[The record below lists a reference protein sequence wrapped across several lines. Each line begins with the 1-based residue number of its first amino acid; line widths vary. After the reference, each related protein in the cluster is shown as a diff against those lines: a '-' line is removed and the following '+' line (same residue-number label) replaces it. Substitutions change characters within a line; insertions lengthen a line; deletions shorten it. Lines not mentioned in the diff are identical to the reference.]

1 MPADRSSLKNKPNDD
16 NPRESIKSHVKQS
29 SFILDKDWLGSE
41 ELSHSS
47 VEHMPIPQSTGA
59 IPAAHVPSREKFD
72 VQSNQVG
79 QINLFENLKPGNL
92 NVEIGLDEENI
103 DDNF

>member
-1 MPADRSSLKNKPNDD
+1 
-16 NPRESIKSHVKQS
+16 
-29 SFILDKDWLGSE
+29 
-41 ELSHSS
+41 
-47 VEHMPIPQSTGA
+47 MPIPQSTGA
-59 IPAAHVPSREKFD
+59 IPAVHVPSREKFD

>member
-1 MPADRSSLKNKPNDD
+1 
-16 NPRESIKSHVKQS
+16 
-29 SFILDKDWLGSE
+29 
-41 ELSHSS
+41 
-47 VEHMPIPQSTGA
+47 MPILQSTDA
-59 IPAAHVPSREKFD
+59 IPAHVPSREKFD